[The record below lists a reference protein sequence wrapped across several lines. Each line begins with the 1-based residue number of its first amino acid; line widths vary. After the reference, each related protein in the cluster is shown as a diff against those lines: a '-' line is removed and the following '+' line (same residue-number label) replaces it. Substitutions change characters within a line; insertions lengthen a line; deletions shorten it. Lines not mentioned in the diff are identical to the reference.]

1 MLCYGSPRRLIYHW
15 NIYIYMVLFPI
26 FSLLSLME
34 SNYTYLRT
42 LDITSQN
49 TENLLNYCQLFFSL
63 FFIKTV
69 YFLLIYSQAYHGNHV
84 FYHRWRHMY
93 YILLCSVV
101 EFPLGYFLQFPFLF
115 WDPQSTYPLWPYFT
129 WSS

>member
-1 MLCYGSPRRLIYHW
+1 
-15 NIYIYMVLFPI
+15 MVLFPI

-49 TENLLNYCQLFFSL
+49 TENLLNYCQPFFSL

-69 YFLLIYSQAYHGNHV
+69 YFLLIYSQAYHGDHV
-84 FYHRWRHMY
+84 FYHR
-93 YILLCSVV
+93 
-101 EFPLGYFLQFPFLF
+101 
-115 WDPQSTYPLWPYFT
+115 
-129 WSS
+129 